1 MVGYGCRVD
10 DYVNDF
16 EDLEGSKVPGH
27 LVRVIRSTTRWV
39 QKGEGLGSLSGENQ
53 IKLLF

>member
-1 MVGYGCRVD
+1 MVGYGCQVD
-10 DYVNDF
+10 DYSDDCQ
-16 EDLEGSKVPGH
+16 DLEGSKVPRH

-39 QKGEGLGSLSGENQ
+39 QKGEGLGSLSGEDQ

>member
-1 MVGYGCRVD
+1 MVDYGYRVD
-10 DYVNDF
+10 DYVDEY